1 MTVLIRDEA
10 NEADLAWAA
19 ADPAIAGAVG
29 ELLRARQAVAGTE
42 GATRPRGRGESG
54 PLLPSFLRERG
65 AL

>member
-1 MTVLIRDEA
+1 MTVLIRDEV

-19 ADPAIAGAVG
+19 ADPAMAGAVG
-29 ELLRARQAVAGTE
+29 ELVRARQTLAAEE
-42 GATRPRGRGESG
+42 GAARARRHRDCG